1 MDRRKRD
8 AGRCAHA
15 SPVVVEPTGP
25 GGRAARCLGCG
36 LTGPERPSSALALA
50 ALRDEA
56 RRSSQEAG

>member
-1 MDRRKRD
+1 
-8 AGRCAHA
+8 
-15 SPVVVEPTGP
+15 VVVEPTGP